1 MNYEELVN
9 NNAGKM
15 IGELLTALRAKANI
29 DIRFDYSDTEQWSV
43 VSMHTDED
51 NEISLRVHA
60 DKSTLYFGYY
70 DEDDDFL
77 EIIKVLTPEEVNL
90 VPKGLKKAMD
100 KVLADEEGMRF
111 PASLM
116 SK

>member
-15 IGELLTALRAKANI
+15 IEQLLAALRAKDSI

-43 VSMHTDED
+43 VSMHTDDD
-51 NEISLRVHA
+51 NEISLRIHA

-77 EIIKVLTPEEVNL
+77 EIIKELTPEEKAL
-90 VPKGLKKAMD
+90 VPKGLKKAME